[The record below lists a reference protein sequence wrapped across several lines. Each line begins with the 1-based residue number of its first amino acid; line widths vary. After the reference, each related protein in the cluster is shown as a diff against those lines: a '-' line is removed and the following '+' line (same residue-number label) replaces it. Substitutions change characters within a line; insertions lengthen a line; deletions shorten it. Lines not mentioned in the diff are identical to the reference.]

1 LDKFEILPAFSKPI
15 AWVDL
20 KLSDEFY
27 KNIDIAFDQSNIE
40 MVHNDGAGSTFGLSK
55 DMHVLNNP
63 VLKDFKKIILNTV
76 KNYWHNELL
85 IKNDFSITT
94 SWFTLLT
101 NGTKGDWHSH
111 ANNFLSGVFYFGDYF
126 SELKFRNLN
135 IGNSFECTLHDY
147 NIFNSKEWI
156 LKPKKGL
163 LILFPSELNHSIIKA
178 DKERKS
184 MAFNM
189 VPVGDYGTNDSRV
202 NMKYEK

>member
-1 LDKFEILPAFSKPI
+1 MRTQNCTFGDKSVELDNVLDKFEILPAFSKPI
-15 AWVDL
+15 AWVNL

-40 MVHNDGAGSTFGLSK
+40 MVHNDGAGSTFGISE

-76 KNYWHNELL
+76 KNYWHNELR

-111 ANNFLSGVFYFGDYF
+111 ANNFLSGFKAYDDGGEVIISSNVDK
-126 SELKFRNLN
+126 S
-135 IGNSFECTLHDY
+135 
-147 NIFNSKEWI
+147 
-156 LKPKKGL
+156 L
-163 LILFPSELNHSIIKA
+163 L
-178 DKERKS
+178 
-184 MAFNM
+184 
-189 VPVGDYGTNDSRV
+189 
-202 NMKYEK
+202 